1 MDRSAKLCVI
11 GGGGVRTPFVAKTIA
26 TQAAKSGI
34 SELVLLDSDDQKLNL
49 FGTLS
54 REIARRIDPELQ
66 VTLQT
71 DPEIALADCDYI
83 ITTVR
88 AGGDSSRRNDELL
101 VKKFGLL
108 AQETTGA
115 CGFAMAMRSIPIIA
129 KYCEIAKRVAKP
141 GHLIFNFTNPAGLV
155 THALTA
161 AGFPVVGICD
171 SPTELIRQLA
181 ELMSIPVDDFSCNSF
196 GLNHLS
202 WFNNFK
208 VNGVDVSQEILAH
221 PDLFA
226 KTEMRVFDK
235 DILNFSDNYLL
246 NEYLYFYYYN
256 KKAIRLSENSEYS
269 RAELIENVNKKMIS
283 ELSQIDIESDFDA
296 AIKIFFDNYNVRENS
311 YLASE
316 SGVQRVK
323 VYETPTAAE
332 FIQQPDHGGY
342 AGVAL
347 NLITALVSND
357 PIEMVLSV
365 PNNGAIAELED
376 DDVIEVMCTI
386 EQGQIRPRQQVDIP
400 TPILNLIRTLK
411 EYERV
416 AVQAIDESNI
426 DLAIRA
432 LTVNPLVANH
442 DIAKQLVTDL
452 VSAYGEYGGD
462 WK

>member
-26 TQAAKSGI
+26 THAAKSGI
-34 SELVLLDSDDQKLNL
+34 SHMVLLDNDDQKLSQ

-54 REIARRIDPELQ
+54 QEIVKRIDPELE
-66 VTLQT
+66 VTLHT
-71 DPEIALADCDYI
+71 NPAIALADCDYI

-115 CGFAMAMRSIPIIA
+115 CGFAMAMRSIPTITQ
-129 KYCEIAKRVAKP
+129 YCEIAKKVAKP

-161 AGFPVVGICD
+161 AGYPVIGICD

-181 ELMSIPVDDFSCNSF
+181 ELLRVPVNAFSCNSF

-202 WFNNFK
+202 WFNDFK
-208 VNGVDVSQEILAH
+208 VNNADVTQEILAH
-221 PDLFA
+221 PDLFS

-235 DILNFSDNYLL
+235 DILSFSDNYLL
-246 NEYLYFYYYN
+246 NEYLYFYFYN
-256 KKAIRLSENSEYS
+256 KKAIRLSEGSDHT

-283 ELSQIDIESDFDA
+283 ELSQIDIEADFDT

-311 YLASE
+311 YLANE
-316 SGVQRVK
+316 SGAQRVK
-323 VYETPTAAE
+323 IYETPTATK
-332 FIQQPDHGGY
+332 FIEQPDNAGY

-347 NLITALVSND
+347 NLITALVSNN

-365 PNNGAIAELED
+365 PNNGAIPELED

-386 EQGQIRPRQQVDIP
+386 DQGQIKPRLQGDIP
-400 TPILNLIRTLK
+400 TPILNLIQTVK

-416 AVQAIDESNI
+416 AIQAIRERNI

-432 LTVNPLVANH
+432 LTINPLVANH
-442 DIAKQLVTDL
+442 DIAKQLVTDF